1 MLFRDTLLN
10 FKSYIQILYCLFLY
24 VRGKQSTQQKKLESL
39 KTLIFN
45 NAKATVTLNST
56 DLKQLLS
63 LSTPTLGKGMY
74 CCFYSGSYL
83 FLFSANTANSGRKIG
98 FYVSLKS
105 SRNFGSRQTVK
116 FDSIL
121 VNDGNG
127 YDDRT
132 GVFTCPMP
140 GTCMFVVDALL
151 NKYTRLLLKLNKT
164 TVAYLF
170 RDAGYSKDPLVQ
182 SSKTILLKL
191 KQGDHVKVVID
202 NNNVYIHSDK
212 FSGFIGIFLY

>member
-1 MLFRDTLLN
+1 MKLIVGIL
-10 FKSYIQILYCLFLY
+10 LYCLFLY

-39 KTLIFN
+39 KSLIFN

-63 LSTPTLGKGMY
+63 LSRPSLGK
-74 CCFYSGSYL
+74 
-83 FLFSANTANSGRKIG
+83 ANTAYSGRKIG

-105 SRNFGSRQTVK
+105 SSNYGSRQTVK

-132 GVFTCPMP
+132 GVFTCPVA
-140 GTCMFVVDALL
+140 GTYMFVVDVQL
-151 NKYTRLLLKLNKT
+151 NKYAYLSIMLNKT
-164 TVAYLF
+164 AVARLY
-170 RDAGYSKDPLVQ
+170 RDSKAPILQ
-182 SSKTILLKL
+182 ASRTILLKL
-191 KQGDHVKVVID
+191 KQGDHIKIVCE
-202 NNNVYIHSDK
+202 NNNVNINGNLY
-212 FSGFIGIFLY
+212 SGFTGTFLY